1 MSRFFPTACSGSGD
15 WGAAGFKAG
24 DRGEVGLWFLRAG
37 IAPLA
42 VNPGAPIPVD
52 PFTLFESGKIIID
65 RVFRICMQGVV
76 EGRDLTA

>member
-1 MSRFFPTACSGSGD
+1 
-15 WGAAGFKAG
+15 
-24 DRGEVGLWFLRAG
+24 LRAG

-65 RVFRICMQGVV
+65 RVFRICMQ
-76 EGRDLTA
+76 E